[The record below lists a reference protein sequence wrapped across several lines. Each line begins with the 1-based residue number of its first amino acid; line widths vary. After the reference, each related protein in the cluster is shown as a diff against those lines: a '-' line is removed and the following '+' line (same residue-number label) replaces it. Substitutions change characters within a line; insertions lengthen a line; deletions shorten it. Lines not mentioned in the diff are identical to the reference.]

1 MDNFRR
7 ILDVFENEKIKY
19 GIEEVSD
26 GKKIVKIIYV
36 SKKNLTQEQIV
47 SFKKYGF
54 FNTPSLPYVYTVF
67 NYGDMLSDSSDKLLK
82 KVRDAY
88 VKIEEITK

>member
-1 MDNFRR
+1 MDNFER
-7 ILDVFENEKIKY
+7 ILNVFNNEGIKY
-19 GIEEVSD
+19 GIEEVFEER
-26 GKKIVKIIYV
+26 KIVKIIYV
-36 SKKNLTQEQIV
+36 SRKNLTQKQLA
-47 SFKKYGF
+47 SFIDENF
-54 FNTPSLPYVYTVF
+54 FDTPSLPYVYTVF